1 MGTIFYF
8 VKEAFRGLFAA
19 KLMTFVSIITIG
31 TSLFFMSLIGLGILN
46 INDLLKNTQKK
57 ADVAVFLKD
66 DFSSDPANV
75 KTLMSQISSFPQVN
89 RTEFL
94 SKDSA
99 MARFLKYSPSEML
112 DAVSGNPLPA
122 SIEIYV
128 LEHYRSNALIHEL
141 QSKIQTL
148 KGVESV
154 RYSREWIDLVERF
167 RNYFLVGSVVLVFI
181 MLLVLH
187 IMISNTIKLTIYA
200 RRELV
205 KNMHL
210 VGATRFFINAP
221 FILEGMIQGILG
233 SCVSTIALMILK
245 LVCIQVPIS
254 WGPSSLTGII
264 LLTGAFFGWI
274 GSLSAIHKF
283 MD

>member
-1 MGTIFYF
+1 MGTILYF

-31 TSLFFMSLIGLGILN
+31 TSLFFMSLIGLGIVN
-46 INDLLKNTQKK
+46 INELLKNTQKK
-57 ADVAVFLKD
+57 ADVAVYLKD
-66 DFSSDPANV
+66 SFSADPQNV
-75 KTLMSQISSFPQVN
+75 KSLTSIIQSFPQVN
-89 RTEFL
+89 KTEFL

-99 MARFLKYSPSEML
+99 KARFLKYNSNEIL

-128 LEHYRSNALIHEL
+128 QERYRSNTLIHDL
-141 QSKIQTL
+141 QAKIQVL
-148 KGVESV
+148 EGVESV
-154 RYSREWIDLVERF
+154 RYSREWIDLVEHF
-167 RNYFLVGSVVLVFI
+167 RNYFLIGSAVIVLI

-210 VGATRFFINAP
+210 VGATRFFINGP

-245 LVCIQVPIS
+245 LACIQVPIY
-254 WGPSSLTGII
+254 WGPTSLTGII
-264 LLTGAFFGWI
+264 LITGAFFGWI